1 MGIIVGIDVGGSTT
15 KIAGVKDG
23 VVISPMMAKASDPV
37 ASLYGAFGKF
47 TSENGIALTDIER
60 LMVTG
65 VGSAFAGERIYA
77 LPTTHVT
84 EFVAIGR
91 GGSYLSGLDRA
102 IVVSMGTGTALVYC
116 ENGSS
121 VHLGGTGVGGGTL
134 VGLASK
140 LLGTT
145 NVKAIEEMAAN
156 GKHTEVDLSVNDMT
170 DKNIGPTLQGGMTAS
185 NFGKINE
192 LAAKED
198 IAAGLLNM
206 IYETV
211 GVAAILAAREK
222 GVKDIVLTG
231 RLSALESASRTFG
244 ELGNTFGV
252 NFIVPDGSEYATVIG
267 AALTY
272 FDGRQYGCK

>member
-15 KIAGVKDG
+15 KIAGVRDG
-23 VVISPMMAKASDPV
+23 KVISPTMTRATDPV
-37 ASLYGAFGKF
+37 SSLYGAFGKF
-47 TSENGIALTDIER
+47 TSENGIALSDIER

-65 VGSAFAGERIYA
+65 VGSVFAGNEIYA
-77 LPTTHVT
+77 LPASHVT

-91 GGSYLSGLDRA
+91 GGSYLSKLDKA
-102 IVVSMGTGTALVYC
+102 VVVSMGTGTALVYY
-116 ENGSS
+116 ENGKS

-134 VGLASK
+134 VGLAGK
-140 LLGTT
+140 LIGTT
-145 NVKAIEEMAAN
+145 DVKVIEQLASEGN
-156 GKHTEVDLSVNDMT
+156 SSLVDLSVNDLT
-170 DKNIGPTLQGGMTAS
+170 EKDISPTLQGGMTAS
-185 NFGKINE
+185 NFGKIKE

-211 GVAAILAAREK
+211 CVAAMFAARQK

-231 RLSALESASRTFG
+231 RLSALGSAKRAFSELGETFG
-244 ELGNTFGV
+244 L
-252 NFIVPDGSEYATVIG
+252 NFVLPESSEYATVIG

-272 FDGRQYGCK
+272 FDKDNK

>member
-23 VVISPMMAKASDPV
+23 AVISPMMAKASDPV

-47 TSENGIALTDIER
+47 TSENGIALTDIEH

-65 VGSAFAGERIYA
+65 VGSAFAGDTIYA

-91 GGSYLSGLDRA
+91 GGSYLSGLDKA

-116 ENGSS
+116 ENGKS

-134 VGLASK
+134 VGLAGK

-145 NVKAIEEMAAN
+145 NVNAIEEMAAK
-156 GKHTEVDLSVNDMT
+156 GHRTEVDLSVNDMT
-170 DKNIGPTLQGGMTAS
+170 EKNIGPTLHASMTAS
-185 NFGKINE
+185 NFGKISD
-192 LAAKED
+192 LAKKED

-211 GVAAILAAREK
+211 GVAAIFAAREK
-222 GVKDIVLTG
+222 NVRDIVLTG
-231 RLSALESASRTFG
+231 RLSALDSASRTFRD
-244 ELGNTFGV
+244 LGDTFGV
-252 NFIVPDGSEYATVIG
+252 NFVLPRDSEYATVIG

-272 FDGRQYGCK
+272 FDRG